1 MECWRTH
8 KMEASRFFIKID
20 LLWKYEELEKEN
32 PAAWIADNNVT
43 PIKVFEVLFG
53 NNFERIRKETKH
65 YA

>member
-1 MECWRTH
+1 
-8 KMEASRFFIKID
+8 MEASRFFIKIG

-32 PAAWIADNNVT
+32 PVAWIADNNVT
-43 PIKVFEVLFG
+43 PFKVFEVLFG

>member
-1 MECWRTH
+1 
-8 KMEASRFFIKID
+8 MEASRFFIKIG

-43 PIKVFEVLFG
+43 PFKMFEMLFRS
-53 NNFERIRKETKH
+53 NFERIRKEAKC

>member
-8 KMEASRFFIKID
+8 KMEASRFFIKIG

-43 PIKVFEVLFG
+43 PFKVFEVLFG
-53 NNFERIRKETKH
+53 NNFEQIRKETKY